1 MNEPARM
8 TRSTIQWIG
17 LGAAPLLG
25 LLVFLLMPD
34 GYVDAH
40 GETIPFAHAGKATA
54 ALAVWM
60 AVWWM
65 TEAIPVYATALL
77 PLVMLPL
84 LDAATMSRAAAP
96 YGHELIFL
104 FMGGFILA
112 LAMQRWGLHRRIA
125 YGVLR
130 LVGDRPR
137 SIVAGFMFV
146 TAGLSMWVSNTSV
159 TIMMLPIALSVIGL
173 VARPA
178 AGGTEIAGAGAGQV
192 VDSASSRGAESRFRN
207 LSICLLLGIAY
218 AASIGGIGTLIGTPP
233 NLFLA
238 SFIRDELGMEISF
251 VRWMGVG
258 LPLVIVFVPIVW
270 LLMTRV
276 LYPLGS
282 RPIEGGAEITREAYA
297 RLGPM
302 KPGEL
307 ATLVVFTLTA
317 IAWLTR
323 PLLIT
328 IEFMGARPLAGL
340 TDPGIAMGAA
350 LLLFI
355 IPVDLRTR
363 TFVMNWETAVKL
375 PWGLLILFGGGLS
388 LAAAI
393 NANGVAALLGS
404 QVGAARGAPSWLIV
418 LLVTTLMIYLTE
430 ITSNTA
436 TTATMVPLLAALAP
450 GLGLHTYMLIVPAT
464 IAASCAFMLP
474 VATPP
479 NAIVFGS
486 GHVTIP
492 QMCRAG
498 LWLNMI
504 GIVLITVLAYAVA
517 LPLLGVAAAR

>member
-1 MNEPARM
+1 MSGTARIR
-8 TRSTIQWIG
+8 RSTFQWIG
-17 LGAAPLLG
+17 LGAAPFLG
-25 LLVFLLMPD
+25 LLAFLLMPD
-34 GYVDAH
+34 GYVDAQ
-40 GETIPFAHAGKATA
+40 GQTIAFAHAGKATA
-54 ALAVWM
+54 ALAIWM

-84 LDAATMSRAAAP
+84 LDAATMRRAAAP
-96 YGHELIFL
+96 YGHELIYL

-159 TIMMLPIALSVIGL
+159 TLMMLPIALSVIDL
-173 VARPA
+173 VARPE
-178 AGGTEIAGAGAGQV
+178 GGTA
-192 VDSASSRGAESRFRN
+192 DTRFRN
-207 LSICLLLGIAY
+207 LSLCLLLGIAY

-238 SFIRDELGMEISF
+238 SFIRDELGTEISF
-251 VRWMGVG
+251 ARWMGVG

-323 PLLIT
+323 PLLGR

-355 IPVDLRTR
+355 IPVDVRTR

-375 PWGLLILFGGGLS
+375 PGGLLILFGGGLS

-450 GLGLHTYMLIVPAT
+450 GLGLHAYTLIVPAA

-479 NAIVFGS
+479 NAIIFGS

-504 GIVLITVLAYAVA
+504 GIVLITVLIYAVA

>member
-1 MNEPARM
+1 MNKPVRM
-8 TRSTIQWIG
+8 SRSTVQWIG
-17 LGAAPLLG
+17 LGAAPLLAV
-25 LLVFLLMPD
+25 LAYLLMPD
-34 GYVDAH
+34 GYVDVQ
-40 GETIPFAHAGKATA
+40 GEMIPFAHAGKATV

-84 LDAATMSRAAAP
+84 LDASTMRRAAAP

-104 FMGGFILA
+104 FMGGFIIA
-112 LAMQRWGLHRRIA
+112 LAMQRWGLHWRIA
-125 YGVLR
+125 YGVLQ
-130 LVGDRPR
+130 LVGERPR

-146 TAGLSMWVSNTSV
+146 TAGLSMWMSNTAV
-159 TIMMLPIALSVIGL
+159 TIMMLPIALSVIDL
-173 VARPA
+173 VARSEAGA
-178 AGGTEIAGAGAGQV
+178 AGIARAGERKA
-192 VDSASSRGAESRFRN
+192 VDTPFSGRADLHLRN
-207 LSICLLLGIAY
+207 FPLCLLLGIAY

-238 SFIRDELGMEISF
+238 SFIRDELGQEISF

-258 LPLVIVFVPIVW
+258 LPVVIVFLPIVW

-282 RPIEGGAEITREAYA
+282 RPIEGGAKITRDAYA

-302 KPGEL
+302 KPGEM
-307 ATLVVFTLTA
+307 ATLIVFSLTA

-323 PLLIT
+323 PLLVR
-328 IEFMGARPLAGL
+328 IEFMGARPLEGL
-340 TDPGIAMGAA
+340 TDPGIAIGAA
-350 LLLFI
+350 LLLFV
-355 IPVDLRTR
+355 IPVDVRTR

-375 PWGLLILFGGGLS
+375 PWGILILFGGGLS

-393 NANGVAALLGS
+393 NTNGVAALLGS
-404 QVGAARGAPSWLIV
+404 QVGAARGAPPWLLV
-418 LLVTTLMIYLTE
+418 LLVTALMIYLTE

-450 GLGLHTYMLIVPAT
+450 GLGLHAYMLIVPAA

-479 NAIVFGS
+479 NAIIFGS

-498 LWLNMI
+498 FWLNMI
-504 GIVLITVLAYAVA
+504 GIVLITVLTYAVA
-517 LPLLGVAAAR
+517 LPLLGVTAR